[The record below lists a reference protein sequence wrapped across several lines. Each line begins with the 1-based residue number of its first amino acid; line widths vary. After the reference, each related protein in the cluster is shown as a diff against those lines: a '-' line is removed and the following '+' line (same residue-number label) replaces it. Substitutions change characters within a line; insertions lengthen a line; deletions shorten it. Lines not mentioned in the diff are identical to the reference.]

1 MIKILFICHG
11 NICRSP
17 MAEFILKDMVQK
29 KGWQEDFRISSA
41 ATTTEEIWN
50 GVGNPIYSPA
60 AKCLE
65 KHGVSYSKEKR
76 ARLLKAE
83 DYRKYDYLIGMDS
96 ENRYD
101 MRRILGEDAEGKMH
115 LLLDFTEGGGD
126 VADPWYTRDFEVT
139 YRDIVE
145 GCKAFLSTIRTE

>member
-29 KGWQEDFRISSA
+29 KGWQEDFRIDSA

-50 GVGNPIYSPA
+50 GVGNPIYPPA

-101 MRRILGEDAEGKMH
+101 IRRGCRRENASFAG
-115 LLLDFTEGGGD
+115 F
-126 VADPWYTRDFEVT
+126 
-139 YRDIVE
+139 YRRGRRCGRSLVHQR
-145 GCKAFLSTIRTE
+145 F